1 MCKTQQVSGLYMSK
15 KTSWI
20 EEMQKT
26 NYWLAQ
32 SIANQ
37 IIYKGWPEKSFVPNL
52 DTGAFTTSQVPSDPF
67 VDVGDSVRSVE

>member
-26 NYWLAQ
+26 NYWLADYFHIQ
-32 SIANQ
+32 KVLANKQ
-37 IIYKGWPEKSFVPNL
+37 IKLL
-52 DTGAFTTSQVPSDPF
+52 DAINKD
-67 VDVGDSVRSVE
+67 R